1 MELKTILRHI
11 SKDKKDYYLIDLYVY
26 YDSGKRYRL
35 STSFV
40 DKYVYYQLGGS
51 E

>member
-26 YDSGKRYRL
+26 YDSGKRYR
-35 STSFV
+35 SRH
-40 DKYVYYQLGGS
+40 KGQLNNNPFCL
-51 E
+51 